1 MTCRCGLIAFTPIPV
16 VSNAIVIRENSKREA
31 AVLNFPEAALLCFWM
46 TRGSHLELLESC
58 SVALFLMLMMLLP
71 LWMRMLL
78 LLLLLL
84 LLCRQC
90 GSEALAALVP
100 RLVQLIKRGVGLN
113 TRAGTANFVVQ
124 LTMRHGADM
133 KAHTGTLIKA
143 GVP

>member
-16 VSNAIVIRENSKREA
+16 VSNAIVIRESSKREAA

-58 SVALFLMLMMLLP
+58 SVALFLMLMLLLP
-71 LWMRMLL
+71 LWMR
-78 LLLLLL
+78 LLLLL